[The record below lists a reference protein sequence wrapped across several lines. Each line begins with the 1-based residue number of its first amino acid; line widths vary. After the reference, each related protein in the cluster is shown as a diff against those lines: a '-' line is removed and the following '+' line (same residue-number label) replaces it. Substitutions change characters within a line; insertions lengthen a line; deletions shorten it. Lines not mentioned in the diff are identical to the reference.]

1 MSMRRILVL
10 SLLALF
16 FISCS
21 AYTEYEQPL
30 ERSVILIIGDGMGQA
45 HLDTTS
51 IYQEGSEGLL
61 TMQQAPVKTRVR
73 TASLYG
79 LVTDSAAAATAMATG
94 MKVSNGRISMD
105 MFSRRFKTLLEYA
118 KLGGLN
124 TALVSTAYLT
134 HATPAAFASH
144 AKSRDD
150 HEKIAQDYLSESRPD
165 ILFGGGGHG
174 LDAAGFQSAGYEVAT
189 DTDSFLLFDALRVAG
204 LFSDGHLPY
213 HNDRTGVYPSLSM
226 MSQKALELLLA
237 EPEGFF
243 IMIESGRIDHASHGN
258 DLQRMVGEVSE
269 LDRTIELILQ
279 MIEDRDDILLVVTA
293 DHETGGLRDPVGLY
307 DQQQLTTGS
316 VDPWTTGGHTGV
328 DVPLFAWGEDAS
340 IFDVESIDNPDIFNL
355 IMGSTF

>member
-1 MSMRRILVL
+1 MSMKRVLILLLVAV
-10 SLLALF
+10 SL
-16 FISCS
+16 ISCS
-21 AYTEYEQPL
+21 PYSEYERPL

-51 IYQEGSEGLL
+51 IHEKGSEGLL
-61 TMQQAPVKTRVR
+61 TMQQAPVKTMAR
-73 TASLYG
+73 TSSLYG

-94 MKVSNGRISMD
+94 QKVINGRISMD

-134 HATPAAFASH
+134 HATPAAFAAH
-144 AKSRDD
+144 ARNRDEY
-150 HEKIAQDYLSESRPD
+150 EKIARDYLSESRPD

-174 LDAAGFQSAGYEVAT
+174 LDAERLQSAGYQVAT
-189 DTDSFLLFDALRVAG
+189 DTDSFLLLDALRVAG

-226 MSQKALELLLA
+226 MSQKALEILLA

-243 IMIESGRIDHASHGN
+243 LMIESGRIDHASHRN
-258 DLQRMVGEVSE
+258 DLQRMIGEVSE
-269 LDRTIELILQ
+269 LDRTIELIMQ
-279 MIEDRDDILLVVTA
+279 MIADRDDILLVVTA

-307 DQQQLTTGS
+307 DQQQLQEGA

-328 DVPLFAWGEDAS
+328 DVPLFAWGADAS
-340 IFDVESIDNPDIFNL
+340 IFEVESIDNTDIFHL
-355 IMGSTF
+355 IIGSGQ